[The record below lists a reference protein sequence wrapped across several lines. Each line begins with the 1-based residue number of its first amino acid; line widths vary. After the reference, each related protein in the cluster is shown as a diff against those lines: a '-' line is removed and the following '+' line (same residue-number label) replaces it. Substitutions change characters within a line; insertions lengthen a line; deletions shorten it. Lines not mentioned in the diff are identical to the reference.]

1 MNVMDRSLSSAADHD
16 LVKARLAATRKRR
29 RAIALGI
36 VAVLI
41 AAAIY
46 YVWAM
51 TLCGDCGGAPLPL
64 PPPPT

>member
-1 MNVMDRSLSSAADHD
+1 MNVMDRSLSSAVDQDAAAA
-16 LVKARLAATRKRR
+16 KLAARKRR

-41 AAAIY
+41 AAAVY

-51 TLCGDCGGAPLPL
+51 TLCGDCGAPMPL
-64 PPPPT
+64 PPPPA

>member
-1 MNVMDRSLSSAADHD
+1 MNVMDRGLLSAVDQDAAAA
-16 LVKARLAATRKRR
+16 KLAARKRR

-41 AAAIY
+41 AAAVY

-51 TLCGDCGGAPLPL
+51 TLCGDCGSPPMKLS
-64 PPPPT
+64 PPPA

>member
-1 MNVMDRSLSSAADHD
+1 MNVMDRSPLSAADHD
-16 LVKARLAATRKRR
+16 PATVKLAATRKRR

-36 VAVLI
+36 VAVLT

-64 PPPPT
+64 PPPPA